1 MPFDALLAPPE
12 PRTLAQALEAR
23 GIVAVGLA
31 ALAAHKEA
39 QLARHQPSFWY
50 RHEAWLP
57 IVLVGSVGCMAA
69 SGGLTRGGTALATW
83 CPTLLWMASLALL
96 IVFGVFRVQAGA
108 YWRESSISIAHLG
121 WLGVPAE
128 IAATARLLQR
138 DLPAAE
144 LVLGELVQQEVVL
157 DPYLMAVWDNEL
169 VCLGIWDEAGVIAG
183 ADGIR
188 PHRARGSAAPA

>member
-12 PRTLAQALEAR
+12 PRTLAQTLEDR
-23 GIVAVGLA
+23 GIVAVSLA
-31 ALAAHKEA
+31 ELAAHKQA

-69 SGGLTRGGTALATW
+69 CGGLTRGGAALQTW
-83 CPTLLWMASLALL
+83 CPTLLWMGSLALL

-108 YWRESSISIAHLG
+108 YWRESSVSVAHLG
-121 WLGVPAE
+121 WLAVPAE

-138 DLPAAE
+138 DLPEVE
-144 LVLGELVQQEVVL
+144 LALGELVQQEVVL
-157 DPYLMAVWDNEL
+157 DPYLMAVRNNEIA
-169 VCLGIWDEAGVIAG
+169 CLGIWDEAGVIACAG
-183 ADGIR
+183 
-188 PHRARGSAAPA
+188 GSAGR